1 MSLDI
6 WVVFFYMLILLVF
19 WILHLCLAVVAFL
32 GVSLDCLSDTI
43 IVSFVCNILYIFH
56 ILYNLLSLLTVF
68 TFVMELLGKIHFIF
82 INCSYKYSSGDAAR
96 DEHNV
101 SCCDLW
107 DRRDEWVIHSSSWD
121 DCGGFKANM
130 NFSLCGLLRLLAL
143 RVTTSGCHGLCW
155 CSLLWQ
161 SPAAAVPADPI
172 LLCNLKSKLLL
183 QGRQTLLPW
192 QRLWDAGEDEGLL
205 LLGRKQR
212 ENDFLK

>member
-1 MSLDI
+1 MHLACLLTFG
-6 WVVFFYMLILLVF
+6 VCFFYMLILLVF
-19 WILHLCLAVVAFL
+19 WILHLCLAVVTFL
-32 GVSLDCLSDTI
+32 GVNLDCLSDTI
-43 IVSFVCNILYIFH
+43 IVSFACIVLYIFH
-56 ILYNLLSLLTVF
+56 ILYNLTVF
-68 TFVMELLGKIHFIF
+68 TFVVELPGKIHFIF
-82 INCSYKYSSGDAAR
+82 INCCYKYCSGDAAR

-121 DCGGFKANM
+121 DRGGFKANM
-130 NFSLCGLLRLLAL
+130 NYSLCALLRLPAL

-172 LLCNLKSKLLL
+172 PLCNLKSKLLL
-183 QGRQTLLPW
+183 QGRQTPLPR
-192 QRLWDAGEDEGLL
+192 QRLWDDGEDAGLL

-212 ENDFLK
+212 ENEF